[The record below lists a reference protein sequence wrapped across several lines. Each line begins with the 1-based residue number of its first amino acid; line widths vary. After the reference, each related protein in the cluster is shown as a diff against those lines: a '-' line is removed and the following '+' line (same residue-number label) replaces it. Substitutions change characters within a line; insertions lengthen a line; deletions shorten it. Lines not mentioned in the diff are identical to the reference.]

1 MLCSFT
7 GRCRAAGLPATLP
20 ARRSP
25 PSLHNGAAIPAA
37 AATRLH
43 SALDRTALGGQ
54 RSPCNHAAVAVA
66 AVVPITTVLGHAAAG
81 HALIRFQLV
90 PRRRCGRAG
99 CGLTGAIV
107 PRDREQLVA
116 ARAAQRGRLT
126 FRQGR
131 SMTAARAY

>member
-1 MLCSFT
+1 MRIL
-7 GRCRAAGLPATLP
+7 LPAPRSLLP
-20 ARRSP
+20 LCYQLVARRLRSTTARRS
-25 PSLHNGAAIPAA
+25 L
-37 AATRLH
+37 L
-43 SALDRTALGGQ
+43 L
-54 RSPCNHAAVAVA
+54 RSSCNHAAVAVA

-81 HALIRFQLV
+81 HALIRLQLV

-126 FRQGR
+126 VRQVR
-131 SMTAARAY
+131 SMTAAWAY